1 MAILQ
6 STDSVDAVDGPGP
19 SWALGPRGLHPRS
32 GPGGP
37 QVKGERWGQTDI
49 QGQRVPGVECP
60 KEERWKNLCE
70 RLFIR
75 EAFPEAVM
83 FVLDF
88 KGCTGAP

>member
-1 MAILQ
+1 M
-6 STDSVDAVDGPGP
+6 
-19 SWALGPRGLHPRS
+19 
-32 GPGGP
+32 
-37 QVKGERWGQTDI
+37 
-49 QGQRVPGVECP
+49 PGVECP